1 MSQVQKQVRITKGLS
16 APFKIEWGKS
26 IGNKS
31 GKAGGDGSICPVVFH
46 SDGFRSPFFFI
57 LMYIVCIFYSLGRSG
72 YFEGIKEGRVA
83 LPDVDP
89 KPRLLSL
96 TVGVLITF
104 YCRLIGF

>member
-1 MSQVQKQVRITKGLS
+1 
-16 APFKIEWGKS
+16 
-26 IGNKS
+26 
-31 GKAGGDGSICPVVFH
+31 
-46 SDGFRSPFFFI
+46 
-57 LMYIVCIFYSLGRSG
+57 MYIVCIFYSLGRSG

>member
-1 MSQVQKQVRITKGLS
+1 MSRFVPL
-16 APFKIEWGKS
+16 
-26 IGNKS
+26 
-31 GKAGGDGSICPVVFH
+31 
-46 SDGFRSPFFFI
+46 FFFI
-57 LMYIVCIFYSLGRSG
+57 SMYIVCIFYSLGRSG
-72 YFEGIKEGRVA
+72 YFKGIKEGRVA